1 MTLRFCHFTDEH
13 GMLNVTCKVTRESGE
28 YPGDSGGLV
37 IEDIEVTDDNYKRIE
52 IDTPDFRSELTNAAI
67 EAF

>member
-13 GMLNVTCKVTRESGE
+13 GMLNVTRESGE

-37 IEDIEVTDDNYKRIE
+37 IEEIEVTDDNFKRIE